1 MVSKIFQLQICTHL
15 ISFYDT
21 CGVWSFQPGFL
32 PKHGLPQAPSWS
44 AHSFPCPREDTSW
57 CEVDGVIFRGRGW
70 WCRIRLLGWSGSIHC
85 LIPRSQKELHL
96 AVPWMASWQPRQVLE
111 ENRCLKEV
119 IHPPRSRKWG
129 RKRVPFPVRGR
140 LQLTAERE
148 CLNAIPWDFSF
159 ILFFF
164 LHFLKFFSLKCK
176 TAFKIL
182 AWHRKISL
190 CLRALRLPRSQ
201 LNCRL

>member
-1 MVSKIFQLQICTHL
+1 
-15 ISFYDT
+15 
-21 CGVWSFQPGFL
+21 
-32 PKHGLPQAPSWS
+32 
-44 AHSFPCPREDTSW
+44 
-57 CEVDGVIFRGRGW
+57 
-70 WCRIRLLGWSGSIHC
+70 
-85 LIPRSQKELHL
+85 
-96 AVPWMASWQPRQVLE
+96 MASWQPRQVLE

-159 ILFFF
+159 IPFFS

-176 TAFKIL
+176 TVFKIFYHSNRFVVISHCCL
-182 AWHRKISL
+182 NLHFLNDKYYWQLSHMFICHWYIFISELSVQIFWPYFNWTFVFDCWNLSSLYILKKPFAWLTMQIFSPSL
-190 CLRALRLPRSQ
+190 
-201 LNCRL
+201 